1 MGLMLFFSLKSWSM
15 KNDSTGIIPLRGND
29 TTVTVPLELIR
40 KANNKLIE
48 HKYCPIIIAN
58 KDSIINLERTK
69 YNIADSLYRDRLII
83 MNQNIQ
89 RLNDDIARS
98 NKRAKI
104 WAGSTIGILSLF
116 VLYVLI
122 K

>member
-15 KNDSTGIIPLRGND
+15 GNDSTGVHLLRGND